1 MKKGIHLK
9 SISKETRLFL
19 RRDRVTWIRVFF
31 PSISNS
37 KVKMCWRWILV
48 KKKRLSKPI
57 IKLFFVVVKCF
68 ILEKF
73 VSLSWIPVKTFQ
85 GGLLPKVLKLGFFY
99 FNSCHGQIDVFYA
112 IDWIISSLTKNN
124 QHLMLYLTGRLYWQ
138 LLYNIKWWWKK

>member
-1 MKKGIHLK
+1 MKKGDPLEINFK
-9 SISKETRLFL
+9 RNPTFSSSWS
-19 RRDRVTWIRVFF
+19 RDLDSSFF

-48 KKKRLSKPI
+48 KKTFI
-57 IKLFFVVVKCF
+57 QAYHYTFFVVKCF